1 MSRPQVLVILT
12 EAVMPP
18 SLEAALRQVDAATTF
33 WPLSEA
39 LRTNRALTG
48 DVVVVVV
55 PDEPQHLR
63 GPLHVLFD
71 RVAEQPRGT
80 LVLSPSGQPI
90 PPLPYPRA
98 LPVSCFTGADD
109 HALAGQLRALV
120 AMRPSLDV
128 LHRERQLRG
137 RQEARVA
144 RAFER
149 QLRLASQLQR
159 GFLPSSLPKFGPLT
173 FSAVFRPVDFVSGD
187 IYDVHRLDEEHVG
200 IAVAD
205 ATGHGMPAA
214 LLTVYIKRALRGTE
228 RTGGRRQVLPP
239 DEVLARLNEDLL
251 EADLAECS
259 FVTAVYA
266 IVNTRT
272 RTVQFARGGA
282 PLPLC
287 RRADGTTE
295 FCVSEG
301 AVLGVLPDP
310 AFEVQTLE
318 LEPGDS
324 FLVYTDGVEQIV
336 NPDTTGASGA
346 AQSDALPQ
354 YGAVGAA
361 QALTSPTSMNSATA
375 VSTATAIGS
384 GVALLTP
391 EPADAHPMVAASPV
405 AHSPWFE
412 LLARDGAAAAMIQLA
427 NRQRALRR
435 MGYPLDDV
443 TAVCLQVDAAPNE

>member
-1 MSRPQVLVILT
+1 
-12 EAVMPP
+12 MPP

-90 PPLPYPRA
+90 PPLPYPRS

-109 HALAGQLRALV
+109 HALAGQLRALM

-128 LHRERQLRG
+128 LHRDRQLRG
-137 RQEARVA
+137 RQEARLA
-144 RAFER
+144 KAFER

-159 GFLPSSLPKFGPLT
+159 GFLPASLPKFGPLT
-173 FSAVFRPVDFVSGD
+173 FSAVFRPMDFVSGD

-205 ATGHGMPAA
+205 ATGHGIPAA

-228 RTGGRRQVLPP
+228 HSGGKRHVLSP
-239 DEVLARLNEDLL
+239 DEVLRRLNEDLL

-259 FVTAVYA
+259 FVTALYA
-266 IVNTRT
+266 VVNTRT
-272 RTVQFARGGA
+272 RTVRFARGGA
-282 PLPLC
+282 PLPLW
-287 RRADGTTE
+287 RRADGTTQ

-336 NPDTTGASGA
+336 NPDATVADGA
-346 AQSDALPQ
+346 APSAAVPQ
-354 YGAVGAA
+354 YAAAGAA
-361 QALTSPTSMNSATA
+361 QAGPPAMPLSSALTARNSGFDSASTGTA
-375 VSTATAIGS
+375 VALGS
-384 GVALLTP
+384 SVALFTA

-405 AHSPWFE
+405 AGSPWLA

-443 TAVCLQVDAAPNE
+443 TAVCLQVDAAPNG